1 MEAILD
7 FLFSAISGV
16 LYILALG
23 AVLFL
28 FNRCDALLDLV
39 KENINDTPLI
49 YEQRKEEPE
58 TDTIAYQ
65 KLCTAL
71 LGDLEHDISIDGQEI
86 LAADYDYMLYDFSAL
101 RKTEYSMEYV
111 YSEKGDIIKIVYTSR

>member
-7 FLFSAISGV
+7 FLFSAISAV

-39 KENINDTPLI
+39 KEN
-49 YEQRKEEPE
+49 KFE
-58 TDTIAYQ
+58 T
-65 KLCTAL
+65 K
-71 LGDLEHDISIDGQEI
+71 
-86 LAADYDYMLYDFSAL
+86 
-101 RKTEYSMEYV
+101 R
-111 YSEKGDIIKIVYTSR
+111 